1 MAEELPV
8 DLRTWRAAAGPLPVA
23 APPRPRQ
30 PEASLPLRKRRSAM
44 REAAAAAGGTGTP
57 GPPPGKA
64 PRGGGGAPGP
74 ACAPHA
80 LAPSCLA
87 LAFPPLPAAYYPGLL
102 PAAGAGPPPPPPPLA
117 FAPGPFALLG
127 AAGTQLAAD
136 IAAATGQDEDG
147 DTALHIAV
155 AQGNLGA
162 ARRLVGLFLQGRRD
176 LDVYNRLRQTP
187 LHLAVITAQPALV
200 KLLVAHGASPMAP
213 DRHGRTGA
221 HLACE
226 HRSARCLRELLAAP
240 GAPPD
245 LEARNYEGLTPLHVA
260 VGAGAREPAQLLL
273 EAGADV
279 DAADIKSGRSP
290 LLHAVERGSLD
301 MAQLLIQ
308 RGARVNAQS
317 YAGCTALH
325 AAAGRGLLALLRL
338 LVRSGADCGLKNYHN
353 DTALAVAKNR
363 QVIDILRGK
372 ASRPPPAPPSPDVPP
387 DTPRTPNGRTSASPE
402 SLPEAPS
409 PPPTPGATATANQT
423 PEAADLTNGVST
435 AGTRPLVKQEGD
447 PALPT
452 PRQPMGCA
460 GGPALALPLADAQ
473 LERPQHS
480 SLYPMA
486 SPGQEAVANPFSPL
500 LPGPYHHPIL
510 SLGLGPL
517 ANQGPLGNDQSRTLQ
532 GRGSPAP
539 GGPRLRPRDGRGQA
553 GGGR

>member
-1 MAEELPV
+1 
-8 DLRTWRAAAGPLPVA
+8 
-23 APPRPRQ
+23 
-30 PEASLPLRKRRSAM
+30 
-44 REAAAAAGGTGTP
+44 
-57 GPPPGKA
+57 
-64 PRGGGGAPGP
+64 RGGGGAGTPALPRTPGP
-74 ACAPHA
+74 LGVCRGPADAVSRA
-80 LAPSCLA
+80 GL
-87 LAFPPLPAAYYPGLL
+87 LPAELPLL
-102 PAAGAGPPPPPPPLA
+102 PAAGAGAPPPPPPPPPLA
-117 FAPGPFALLG
+117 FPPGPFALLG

-200 KLLVAHGASPMAP
+200 RLLVAHGASPAAP
-213 DRHGRTGA
+213 DRHGRTAA

-226 HRSARCLRELLAAP
+226 QRSARCLRELLAAP

-245 LEARNYEGLTPLHVA
+245 LEARNYDGLTPLHVA

-325 AAAGRGLLALLRL
+325 AAAGRGLLGLLRL
-338 LVRSGADCGLKNYHN
+338 LVRSGADCGVKNYHN

-372 ASRPPPAPPSPDVPP
+372 ASRPPQPPPALTAPLGPPRPPTAGPAPPLGPP
-387 DTPRTPNGRTSASPE
+387 QRPPAP
-402 SLPEAPS
+402 PPAPAPS
-409 PPPTPGATATANQT
+409 PQPIRGRKPPTW
-423 PEAADLTNGVST
+423 
-435 AGTRPLVKQEGD
+435 
-447 PALPT
+447 
-452 PRQPMGCA
+452 PMGRRCW
-460 GGPALALPLADAQ
+460 GPAPW
-473 LERPQHS
+473 
-480 SLYPMA
+480 
-486 SPGQEAVANPFSPL
+486 
-500 LPGPYHHPIL
+500 
-510 SLGLGPL
+510 
-517 ANQGPLGNDQSRTLQ
+517 
-532 GRGSPAP
+532 
-539 GGPRLRPRDGRGQA
+539 
-553 GGGR
+553 